1 LTVRPPIEPSVA
13 PPRILVYLCRVDFDA
28 YARTAVD
35 IVNAPLH
42 DMDDL
47 AALFAEH
54 TWLASAA
61 TERDLASLRRAQRR
75 LREVF
80 EHGSAGRDGLAVK
93 ELNALLEA
101 YPIQPRISGHE
112 MGDWHMHVTGRGS
125 AVSSEY
131 LAGAVW
137 GLAVWLCEHG
147 SSRFGVCADE
157 RCGNVYLDTSSNC
170 CRRFCSERCATRS
183 HVAAHRARKRAQ
195 DPRALP
201 DEAAGRSGGAASDGE
216 GDGAQRGNAQGA
228 QGVNAHGAQEVDA
241 LQGAPALG

>member
-1 LTVRPPIEPSVA
+1 
-13 PPRILVYLCRVDFDA
+13 VDFDA

-35 IVNAPLH
+35 IVNAPLA
-42 DMDDL
+42 DMADL
-47 AALFAEH
+47 TELFGEQD
-54 TWLASAA
+54 WLAEDA
-61 TERDLASLRRAQRR
+61 TERDLAAIKRAQKR
-75 LREVF
+75 LRDVF
-80 EHGSAGRDGLAVK
+80 ENGSAGRDAAAVE

-101 YPIQPRISGHE
+101 YPIQPRISGHDKS
-112 MGDWHMHVTGRGS
+112 DWHMHVTGRGS

-183 HVAAHRARKRAQ
+183 HVAAHRARKRAAGSETGL
-195 DPRALP
+195 DAVPTSP
-201 DEAAGRSGGAASDGE
+201 AAVVASSS
-216 GDGAQRGNAQGA
+216 
-228 QGVNAHGAQEVDA
+228 
-241 LQGAPALG
+241 APAVGSARQPATIA